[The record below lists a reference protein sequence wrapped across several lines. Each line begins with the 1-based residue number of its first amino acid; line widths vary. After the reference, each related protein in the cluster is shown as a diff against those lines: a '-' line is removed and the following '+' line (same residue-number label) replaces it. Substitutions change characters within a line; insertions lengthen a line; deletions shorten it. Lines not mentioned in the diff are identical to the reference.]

1 MIHSIKNNI
10 LYSALLL
17 ILPSILTAVII
28 LTSTGKVIVAFSLLQ
43 LLVIVFIKAPPITI
57 IAFPI
62 IMITFP
68 ITLQVF
74 GRDAFTTGT
83 LVIFIVLAWAISKF
97 KFIKTMVKD
106 RGFFLLLFL
115 LCIIAFIGMTT
126 KTPSAYWGPAIRQYV
141 NFISSIAAFILII
154 HAKNIRG
161 MTGSDKEYIE
171 KIIST
176 LLFLTVL
183 HVYLS
188 LLIFNSPEIEKYFT
202 IFLDREKEHL
212 GYHVL
217 NNIYVRATS
226 IFTGGE
232 EFGELLILMFP
243 FALYRIFFSKKLI
256 YWFVIASLLLGML
269 LTGTRSA
276 FLLMV
281 FQILVFV
288 CVLVPA
294 KYNRKKIL
302 FIVTFSLIC
311 LLMLPFF
318 LEYAPILMDRVQLT
332 LDQIG
337 QKENL
342 IIVLNRS
349 NVWPMAWDLTVKTIS
364 IFGHGPIQ
372 ARGIGF
378 PVENFHN
385 LYMSLLFQFGV
396 IGFTVFLI
404 FFLSLAKRLYS
415 VAKKIKREN
424 TGTYLL
430 ALSCLISLF
439 CFLINEIKFDFNRS
453 DSYQQ
458 FVWCIFAIFYL
469 CGTIGKNTKNE
480 KYHHHQPRA
489 IRL

>member
-1 MIHSIKNNI
+1 M
-10 LYSALLL
+10 
-17 ILPSILTAVII
+17 
-28 LTSTGKVIVAFSLLQ
+28 
-43 LLVIVFIKAPPITI
+43 
-57 IAFPI
+57 

-83 LVIFIVLAWAISKF
+83 LVIFIVLAWVLSRF
-97 KFIKTMVKD
+97 KFIATVARD
-106 RGFFLLLFL
+106 RGFFFLLIL

-126 KTPSAYWGPAIRQYV
+126 KTPPEYWGPAIRQYV
-141 NFISSIAAFILII
+141 NFISSIAVFILII
-154 HAKNIRG
+154 HAKNIKG
-161 MTGSDKEYIE
+161 MPGSDKEYIE
-171 KIIST
+171 KTINI
-176 LLFLTVL
+176 LLLLTVL

-188 LLIFNSPEIEKYFT
+188 LLIFNSPWIEKFFT
-202 IFLDREKEHL
+202 IFLDREQEHL

-217 NNIYVRATS
+217 NNVYVRATS

-232 EFGELLILMFP
+232 EFGELIVLIFP
-243 FALYRIFFSKKLI
+243 FALYKLFFSKKVI

-269 LTGTRSA
+269 LSGTRSA
-276 FLLMV
+276 FFLIV
-281 FQILVFV
+281 FQILIFV

-294 KYNRKKIL
+294 KYNRKKIV
-302 FIVTFSLIC
+302 FTVTFSFIC

-318 LEYAPILMDRVQLT
+318 LKYSPILMDRVQLT

-337 QKENL
+337 QKENI

-349 NVWPMAWDLTVKTIS
+349 SVWPLAWDLTVKTIS

-396 IGFTVFLI
+396 IGLTI
-404 FFLSLAKRLYS
+404 FFILFILLAKRLFA

-424 TGTYLL
+424 TVTYLL
-430 ALSCLISLF
+430 AVSCLISLF

-469 CGTIGKNTKNE
+469 CGTIQKDTKNE
-480 KYHHHQPRA
+480 KFHHHQPRA